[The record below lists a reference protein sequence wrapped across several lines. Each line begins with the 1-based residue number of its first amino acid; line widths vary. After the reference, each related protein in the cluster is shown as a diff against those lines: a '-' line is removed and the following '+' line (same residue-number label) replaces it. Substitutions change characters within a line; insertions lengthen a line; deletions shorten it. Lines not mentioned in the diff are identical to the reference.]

1 MADLSTCFLTAEKQ
15 FFSVIGSGGKSS
27 LIRYLA
33 EEVRH
38 QRILVSTTT
47 KIAYP
52 QPTEY
57 DYLYTDT
64 FSINQPALPGI
75 TIIGD
80 VLLMENKQ
88 KKLQALKT
96 VDFSALTKKYA
107 KIFLEADGS
116 KQLPLKGWAVFE
128 PVIVADTTD
137 TIGVLPIKVL
147 GKKISTEIVH
157 RLPIFLSLTETK
169 EGEII
174 TPQILSKL
182 VETGLFQRAQGQK
195 ILYLNQVETSTEI
208 KGAEEISQLLRKS
221 AAVDKIV
228 AGSVKEQTG
237 VILWQKSTKQ

>member
-1 MADLSTCFLTAEKQ
+1 MTAGKQ

-33 EEVRH
+33 EELRH

-52 QPTEY
+52 QPAEY
-57 DYLYTDT
+57 DYLFTDA

-80 VLLMENKQ
+80 VLLMENQQ

-96 VDFSALTKKYA
+96 VNFSALAKKYD

-128 PVIVADTTD
+128 PVIVADTTA

-147 GKKISTEIVH
+147 GKKISAEIVH

-182 VETGLFQRAQGQK
+182 VETGLFQKAQGQK
-195 ILYLNQVETSTEI
+195 ILYLNQVETSTEL
-208 KGAEEISQLLRKS
+208 KGAEEINQLLRKT
-221 AAVDKIV
+221 ATVDKIV

-237 VILWQKSTKQ
+237 VILWQKSTMQL